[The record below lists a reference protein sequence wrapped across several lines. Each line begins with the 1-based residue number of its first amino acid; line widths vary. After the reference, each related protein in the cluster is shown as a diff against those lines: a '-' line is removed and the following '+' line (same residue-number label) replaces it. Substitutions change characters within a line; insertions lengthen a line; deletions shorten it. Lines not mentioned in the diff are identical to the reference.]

1 LHVISSPADMMP
13 LEALS
18 SEQLIE
24 IVDLATREF
33 GTVFVELPTNWTNW
47 SLSVLARSDLV
58 LLVTEL
64 SVTSLH
70 RSRRQLDL
78 IGSQELGALDV
89 RIVVNRFEKGL
100 FRAIKPA
107 DVRQALGRDVAY
119 TIANDHAVVSA
130 AVEQGV
136 PISAIK
142 RRSNVGKD
150 IELLEAGIAAALK
163 LER

>member
-1 LHVISSPADMMP
+1 
-13 LEALS
+13 
-18 SEQLIE
+18 
-24 IVDLATREF
+24 
-33 GTVFVELPTNWTNW
+33 
-47 SLSVLARSDLV
+47 
-58 LLVTEL
+58 
-64 SVTSLH
+64 
-70 RSRRQLDL
+70 L